1 MNRNFIFNKAG
12 LFFLATILFLQSC
25 VKQNDVEPQTQQPQA
40 NNYSPAVAVEW
51 MDMTR
56 QIVKSEGKNP
66 PVASRIYAYAG
77 ITVYESVYVGLPN
90 NKSVAAQIPGFNN
103 LPKVS
108 SFGELDFPAVVNEAM
123 YRVSL
128 KIAGNLKQENLNA
141 IKALHEKYSNERL
154 KAVPFEVME
163 ASTEYGKTLAI
174 AILNRADNDNF
185 SATRSLAYTVPNWN
199 NDLGNWAP
207 TDNVNMS
214 PLEPHWG
221 KVKCFAMKSSDECET
236 PSAVAFSTTPGS
248 PFYNQALEVVTVS
261 QNLTQEQK
269 NIARWW
275 ADGGGTPTPP
285 GHWLAIEN
293 QLVGKLNLSLG
304 KAAEMYVLVNMALAD
319 AFISCW
325 DAKFKFNL
333 LRPKTYINKY
343 IPGNSNWNSFIGTPP
358 FPEYPSGH
366 SVSSGAAAE
375 ILTTLFGS
383 VAFTDNANINMGLQP
398 RSFSSFYDAANEAAD
413 SRLYGGIHYREA
425 NENGVKQGK
434 MVGQSVMKNIKLK

>member
-1 MNRNFIFNKAG
+1 
-12 LFFLATILFLQSC
+12 
-25 VKQNDVEPQTQQPQA
+25 
-40 NNYSPAVAVEW
+40 
-51 MDMTR
+51 
-56 QIVKSEGKNP
+56 
-66 PVASRIYAYAG
+66 
-77 ITVYESVYVGLPN
+77 
-90 NKSVAAQIPGFNN
+90 
-103 LPKVS
+103 
-108 SFGELDFPAVVNEAM
+108 
-123 YRVSL
+123 
-128 KIAGNLKQENLNA
+128 
-141 IKALHEKYSNERL
+141 
-154 KAVPFEVME
+154 
-163 ASTEYGKTLAI
+163 
-174 AILNRADNDNF
+174 
-185 SATRSLAYTVPNWN
+185 
-199 NDLGNWAP
+199 
-207 TDNVNMS
+207 
-214 PLEPHWG
+214 
-221 KVKCFAMKSSDECET
+221 MKSSDECET

-275 ADGGGTPTPP
+275 ADGGGTTTPP